1 MTGELFHV
9 GFIYVLTI
17 SISVEINGKQI
28 NKSIK
33 QSINSMW
40 CRSWQ
45 LVSCGQSQNF
55 PQAVSAHPSH
65 YVGTVTMD

>member
-28 NKSIK
+28 NQYYTTK
-33 QSINSMW
+33 N
-40 CRSWQ
+40 R
-45 LVSCGQSQNF
+45 
-55 PQAVSAHPSH
+55 A
-65 YVGTVTMD
+65 